1 MLLTRLSFSTLSI
14 LFALIFIGGY
24 VSSSGVG
31 LSCPEWPLC
40 PAGLVPMSDFI
51 IEYFHRT
58 VAATTGVMVFVTMF
72 FTLRS
77 QETKRSTKIA
87 SMIAAALVVGQITL
101 GAFVIVEKL
110 HAVLV
115 TMHLGMGLILFIMIL
130 TIIARHTSN
139 FKKPVAKAGSGV
151 KPEFVNA
158 KSICKCKSQ
167 SCIKSY

>member
-40 PAGLVPMSDFI
+40 PAGLVPMRDFI

-77 QETKRSTKIA
+77 HETKKSTKIA

-130 TIIARHTSN
+130 TVFLDAKDIH
-139 FKKPVAKAGSGV
+139 KKQL
-151 KPEFVNA
+151 
-158 KSICKCKSQ
+158 Q
-167 SCIKSY
+167 SKLRVT

>member
-40 PAGLVPMSDFI
+40 PAGLVPMRDFI

-77 QETKRSTKIA
+77 HETKRSTKIA

-115 TMHLGMGLILFIMIL
+115 TVHLGMGLILFVMIL
-130 TIIARHTSN
+130 TITLDTHQLSKSRLQ
-139 FKKPVAKAGSGV
+139 KPLEV
-151 KPEFVNA
+151 
-158 KSICKCKSQ
+158 
-167 SCIKSY
+167 

>member
-77 QETKRSTKIA
+77 HETKRSTKIA

-115 TMHLGMGLILFIMIL
+115 TVHLGMGLILFVMIL
-130 TIIARHTSN
+130 TVYLDIRQIS
-139 FKKPVAKAGSGV
+139 K
-151 KPEFVNA
+151 
-158 KSICKCKSQ
+158 ISQ
-167 SCIKSY
+167 NKVRMINPSE

>member
-40 PAGLVPMSDFI
+40 PAGLVPMRDFI
-51 IEYFHRT
+51 IEYFHRS

-72 FTLRS
+72 ITLRS

-115 TMHLGMGLILFIMIL
+115 TMHLGMGLILFVMIL
-130 TIIARHTSN
+130 TITLDTDQLSKSRLQ
-139 FKKPVAKAGSGV
+139 KPVQV
-151 KPEFVNA
+151 
-158 KSICKCKSQ
+158 
-167 SCIKSY
+167 

>member
-1 MLLTRLSFSTLSI
+1 MLLTRLSFCTLSI

-40 PAGLVPMSDFI
+40 PAGLVPMREFI

-58 VAATTGVMVFVTMF
+58 VAATTGIMVFVTMF

-77 QETKRSTKIA
+77 PDTKRSTKIA

-115 TMHLGMGLILFIMIL
+115 TVHLGMGLILFVMIL
-130 TIIARHTSN
+130 NVFLDAREVSKIVSSNRLKTIEPS
-139 FKKPVAKAGSGV
+139 
-151 KPEFVNA
+151 
-158 KSICKCKSQ
+158 
-167 SCIKSY
+167 

>member
-1 MLLTRLSFSTLSI
+1 MLLTKISFSTLSI

-40 PAGLVPMSDFI
+40 PAGLVPMREFI

-58 VAATTGVMVFVTMF
+58 VAATTGMMVFVTML

-77 QETKRSTKIA
+77 HETKRSTKIA

-101 GAFVIVEKL
+101 GGFVIIEKL
-110 HAVLV
+110 HAALV
-115 TMHLGMGLILFIMIL
+115 TLHLGMGLILFVMTL
-130 TIIARHTSN
+130 TVFLDAKEIPNRQLQ
-139 FKKPVAKAGSGV
+139 KPVQV
-151 KPEFVNA
+151 
-158 KSICKCKSQ
+158 
-167 SCIKSY
+167 

>member
-1 MLLTRLSFSTLSI
+1 MLLTKISFSTLSI

-40 PAGLVPMSDFI
+40 PAGLVPMREFI

-58 VAATTGVMVFVTMF
+58 VAATTGMMVFVTMF
-72 FTLRS
+72 FTLRL

-101 GAFVIVEKL
+101 GGFVIIEKL
-110 HAVLV
+110 HAILV
-115 TMHLGMGLILFIMIL
+115 TMHLGMGLILFAMTL
-130 TIIARHTSN
+130 TVFLDAKEISN
-139 FKKPVAKAGSGV
+139 RQVQKPVQV
-151 KPEFVNA
+151 
-158 KSICKCKSQ
+158 
-167 SCIKSY
+167 

>member
-1 MLLTRLSFSTLSI
+1 MLLTRLSFATLSI

-130 TIIARHTSN
+130 TVFLDAKDIH
-139 FKKPVAKAGSGV
+139 KKQL
-151 KPEFVNA
+151 
-158 KSICKCKSQ
+158 Q
-167 SCIKSY
+167 SKLRVT

>member
-1 MLLTRLSFSTLSI
+1 MLLTKISFSTLSI

-40 PAGLVPMSDFI
+40 PAGLVPMREFI

-58 VAATTGVMVFVTMF
+58 VAATTGLMVFVTMI
-72 FTLRS
+72 FTLRL

-110 HAVLV
+110 HAALV
-115 TMHLGMGLILFIMIL
+115 TLHLGMGLILFLMIL
-130 TIIARHTSN
+130 TVYLDAKEIPKRRVQ
-139 FKKPVAKAGSGV
+139 KPVQA
-151 KPEFVNA
+151 
-158 KSICKCKSQ
+158 
-167 SCIKSY
+167 

>member
-1 MLLTRLSFSTLSI
+1 MLLTKISFSTLSI

-40 PAGLVPMSDFI
+40 PAGLVPMREFI

-58 VAATTGVMVFVTMF
+58 VAATTGLMVFVTMI
-72 FTLRS
+72 FTLRL

-101 GAFVIVEKL
+101 GGFVIIEKL

-115 TMHLGMGLILFIMIL
+115 TMHLGMGLILFVMIL
-130 TIIARHTSN
+130 TVFLDAKEIPNRQLQ
-139 FKKPVAKAGSGV
+139 KPVKV
-151 KPEFVNA
+151 
-158 KSICKCKSQ
+158 
-167 SCIKSY
+167 